1 MKFKCKGNDLLKG
14 LNIAEKAIPNR
25 SSLPVL
31 ENVYLDVS
39 NNQLTLLGND
49 LEIGI
54 KHSMPIQNQEV
65 EGKLLLKSKT
75 LSNILSKLSNE
86 EITVEADDKNHVKI
100 GTEKVEF
107 DLLGQE
113 VESYPTFPTLEQ
125 GNQFSVTC
133 QELKELIKHTL
144 YAVSF
149 DETKQF
155 LNGILFRVED
165 KSLSFIATDGYRLAI
180 KKLMID
186 QSIKDCNVIVP
197 YKAMNELNKIL
208 QQKKPEDTVQINLS
222 ENQVGFVMSDI
233 LILTRI
239 IQGQFPDYKQVL
251 PKETNNQYTID
262 RRSFSD
268 ALERG
273 NVIATESNNVVRLGF
288 DDSHLMLKANAISLG
303 DFQESIDVART
314 TGSGSSNIAFN
325 VKLLLDV
332 VKTVEQ
338 SDLVIRFNDE
348 LSPCVI
354 QTNESDSFYYIIM
367 PIRTNE
373 FQNQTEEEAVSQA
386 V

>member
-39 NNQLTLLGND
+39 KNQLTLLGND

-54 KHSMPIQNQEV
+54 KHSMPIQNQEM

-75 LSNILSKLSNE
+75 LSNILSKLANE

-113 VESYPTFPTLEQ
+113 AESYPTFPTLEQ

-180 KKLMID
+180 KKLMIN

-208 QQKKPEDTVQINLS
+208 QQKKPEDTVQVNLS

-273 NVIATESNNVVRLGF
+273 NVIASESNNVVRLGF

-332 VKTVEQ
+332 VKIVEQ

-373 FQNQTEEEAVSQA
+373 FQNQTEEETVSQA

>member
-49 LEIGI
+49 LDIGI
-54 KHSMPIQNQEV
+54 KHSMPIQNQEM

-75 LSNILSKLSNE
+75 LSNILSKLANE

-113 VESYPTFPTLEQ
+113 AESYPTFPTLEQ

-180 KKLMID
+180 KKLMIN

-208 QQKKPEDTVQINLS
+208 QQKKPEDTVQVNLS

-273 NVIATESNNVVRLGF
+273 NVIASESNNVVRLGF

-314 TGSGSSNIAFN
+314 TGSGSSNIAFK
-325 VKLLLDV
+325 VPS
-332 VKTVEQ
+332 TT
-338 SDLVIRFNDE
+338 S
-348 LSPCVI
+348 
-354 QTNESDSFYYIIM
+354 
-367 PIRTNE
+367 
-373 FQNQTEEEAVSQA
+373 
-386 V
+386 